1 MTYSELKSVLR
12 EDLARYKYQ
21 SYGERIFWGYLVW
34 LRLTHF
40 LASKCRRNKIFT
52 PLYLILLIINRITS
66 HFYQVQIPVWTQ
78 IEGGLKFAH
87 YSGIVVAGSVTIGKN
102 CTLHQNVTI
111 GNGFSHNNSGHP
123 VIGDNVLIF
132 PGAVIVGNI
141 RVGNHVLVTA
151 NAVVTKDVP
160 DNSIVGGIP
169 ARVIGKYDDDT
180 LTDFAKD
187 LYEVH

>member
-1 MTYSELKSVLR
+1 MTYNELKSLLH
-12 EDLARYKYQ
+12 EDLERYKYS
-21 SYGERIFWGYLVW
+21 SYGKRTFWGYLVW

-40 LASKCRRNKIFT
+40 FASKSSHNKLFT
-52 PLYLILLIINRITS
+52 PPYFILLIINRIAA
-66 HFYQVQIPVWTQ
+66 HLYQIQIPVWTQ
-78 IEGGLKFAH
+78 IGGGLKFAH

-111 GNGFSHNNSGHP
+111 GNGFSPNNSGHP
-123 VIGDNVLIF
+123 IIGDNVLIF

-141 RVGNHVLVTA
+141 RVGNHVMVTA

-180 LTDFAKD
+180 LTDFAKE